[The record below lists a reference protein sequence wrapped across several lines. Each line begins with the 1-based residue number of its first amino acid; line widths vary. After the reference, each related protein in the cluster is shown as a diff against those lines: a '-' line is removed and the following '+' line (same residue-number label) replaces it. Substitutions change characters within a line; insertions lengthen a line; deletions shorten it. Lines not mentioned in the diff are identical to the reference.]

1 MGQPFCETAD
11 TDIECPANE
20 VMLPV
25 LEVSRAEPHPALLQ
39 SQHVEDSLMY
49 AAQWQAAAETL
60 YRFNAEG
67 ELAKSREC
75 M

>member
-1 MGQPFCETAD
+1 
-11 TDIECPANE
+11 
-20 VMLPV
+20 MLPV